1 MPAAPPLQSRVACVS
16 AAPDAVAH
24 RTWHGVRACL
34 FALMPPARDGGP
46 GGLMPPARGVSACL
60 AEDGDGRVA
69 GPVRCAV
76 SGLALFDP
84 PWAKLAGCPG
94 HAPLQ
99 LPREPPPPPP
109 PPPGPGAPPPPPPPR
124 QMLRAVD
131 AGMAVI
137 RPICRGLAAFAAK

>member
-109 PPPGPGAPPPPPPPR
+109 PADAAGRGRRHGRHPAHLPR
-124 QMLRAVD
+124 PRRLRRQVSRVTD
-131 AGMAVI
+131 S
-137 RPICRGLAAFAAK
+137 K

>member
-84 PWAKLAGCPG
+84 PWAKLAGCPS

-99 LPREPPPPPP
+99 LPREPPPPADAAGRGRRHGRDP
-109 PPPGPGAPPPPPPPR
+109 AHLPR
-124 QMLRAVD
+124 PRRLRRQVSRVTD
-131 AGMAVI
+131 S
-137 RPICRGLAAFAAK
+137 K